1 MYDVV
6 GSNTGDISHIMGKNV
21 TPQNFSFRCEYLL
34 EYIYPSS
41 KFFSKNYLDFILNFL
56 RAIQFLEVFLLALN
70 LLFNLLVA

>member
-41 KFFSKNYLDFILNFL
+41 KFFED
-56 RAIQFLEVFLLALN
+56 FLEFSSFYSQFSRVKLEASTN
-70 LLFNLLVA
+70 ISWAP